1 MKSSA
6 KLIPIT
12 VLILLLYSCGSTN
25 HFYKNSDGLSQSFD
39 DSNIDF
45 ELFMV
50 GDLGLESNT
59 LGPDELITRIKA
71 VMRPDFKD
79 QAVVF
84 VGNSMAI
91 SGLPDEET
99 ASFKMT
105 SKAISHC
112 LGLLA
117 QKTDKVFFTPGR
129 TEWSNGTSI
138 NIDNLHAT
146 EHFLEEVVTDR
157 DIMRPS
163 GGCGDPE
170 VIELT
175 DDLIL
180 VLVDSQWMLESDN
193 SDQGSKSGCGI
204 SNNVEFIAAMNDIV
218 ASNKSKNIVVAS
230 HHPIYANGKVG
241 GNYPVANHLLP
252 LPVLGSLIT
261 GVRKIMGG
269 PQQFGHPDYEA
280 YRAAYLGGIRNC
292 AGCITVSGHD
302 NSLQYH
308 ERGENH
314 FLVAGSGSKV
324 NYVRKG
330 DGATFSSMTQG
341 FTKIVHTK
349 DFELWLEI
357 YGLNETTRELELLY
371 RKLMHK
377 KVIEDYNDDTIYQ
390 PKSAY
395 SETKKVVAS
404 EWYGKK
410 KFLRGNFYRDAWK
423 EEVEVPVLWLDE
435 AHGGLKPIQ
444 QGGGYQ
450 TRSLRLENPD
460 GVQYVLRSV
469 NKDVEKVVP
478 SALRKTF
485 VKNVVQDGIAAS
497 HPYGALVIPH
507 LAEAAGIYH
516 ANPQIV
522 YVPHQR
528 VLGDYNTEYAEG
540 LYLFEERPGGVTNVH
555 DDYGNTEKTVNT
567 LKLLKTLSNKGHK
580 HVVDQEW
587 VLKSRL
593 FDILIGDWDRH
604 DDQWRWGT
612 YEDGDKTIYRPI
624 PRDRDQVFFKN
635 DGILDF
641 IASRPYFSPQLR
653 KFDSD
658 IDFLY
663 GVIFNARH
671 FDRSFINKLSREQF
685 ISIAQQLQTAMTD
698 EVITEAFNAWPES
711 LKNLNGDEIIGKL
724 KSRRDKIVEYAG
736 AFHDYIFKEVAITGT
751 NSRNTFTVEFLA
763 NNKLNVTV
771 SHKDDNDLLY
781 DGMIDGN
788 ITNELR
794 LFGLKKDDKF
804 ILKGPNT
811 NSTKIIIVGGSG
823 EDTIENTT
831 NNRVEVHDRPEGV
844 SVEGRHKSKI
854 SDEKDV
860 TGYNRK
866 DWKQNR
872 LIHFPILS
880 FYTDEGLGLAYNV
893 WWINQ
898 GFRSSPFK
906 SSHNLSFGYFP
917 KNSAFVA
924 NYRGIFPEAIGNAD
938 FELDIEGVG
947 PAFTQFFY
955 GLGNDY
961 INFGEQF
968 SEIESAS
975 STTFHI
981 VRGTHIDVNPRIVT
995 KLNSSSSF
1003 TINPSIEFMR
1013 LSEGDDDPR
1022 FFLLPEANI
1031 DAVDFESALY
1041 VGVGVNYEIHRI
1053 DSPTFPNRGF
1063 IFNVNS
1069 DYKLNLN
1076 NSEFSNLTLGSE
1088 LITYIPFSQSNKVV
1102 LAMNMGATYTIGETQ
1117 FFHANYLSNAS
1128 RLRGFKTNRFGGEG
1142 IVYHATDLR
1151 LQIFEGKGSVPVTI
1165 GVFGSFDYGKAF
1177 FDEDDFDDTSL
1188 HTSVGGGLY
1197 FSPLSLASFRVG
1209 YFVGDED
1216 TQITLGG
1223 SLAF

>member
-1 MKSSA
+1 MHNSIR
-6 KLIPIT
+6 LIVFSIT
-12 VLILLLYSCGSTN
+12 SILLFSCSSSKQI
-25 HFYKNSDGLSQSFD
+25 YKDNDDHPDSFD

-50 GDLGLESNT
+50 GDIGLESNT
-59 LGPDELITRIKA
+59 LGPDELISQIKE
-71 VMRPDFKD
+71 VMRPNFKN

-84 VGNSMAI
+84 VGNSIGA

-99 ASFKMT
+99 SQYQMT
-105 SKAISHC
+105 SNAIKQC
-112 LGLLA
+112 LDVLT

-129 TEWSNGTSI
+129 TEWSNGSKI
-138 NIDNLHAT
+138 NLESLHAT
-146 EHFLEEVVTDR
+146 EHFLEEVVSDK
-157 DIMRPS
+157 DLMRPS

-170 VIELT
+170 VIQLT

-180 VLVDSQWMLESDN
+180 VLVDSQWLLESDN
-193 SDQGSKSGCGI
+193 SEERSKSGCDI
-204 SNNVEFIAAMNDIV
+204 NNNVAFMAAMNGIV

-230 HHPIYANGKVG
+230 HHPVYANGKVG

-261 GVRKIMGG
+261 GVKKIMGG

-280 YRAAYLGGIRNC
+280 YRAAYLGGIQNC

-308 ERGENH
+308 EKGDNH

-324 NYVRKG
+324 GYVRKG

-357 YGLNETTRELELLY
+357 YGLNATTRKLELLY

-377 KVIEDYNDDTIYQ
+377 KVIEDYNDETIYQ

-395 SETKKVVAS
+395 SATKKIVAS

-423 EEVEVPVLWLDE
+423 QEVEVPVLWLDE
-435 AHGGLKPIQ
+435 THGGLRPIQ

-478 SALRKTF
+478 PALRKTF
-485 VKNVVQDGIAAS
+485 VKNVVQDGIGAS
-497 HPYGALVIPH
+497 HPYGALVVPP
-507 LAEAAGIYH
+507 LADAAGIYH

-522 YVPHQR
+522 YVPHQKI
-528 VLGDYNTEYAEG
+528 LGDYNTQYAEG

-567 LKLLKTLSNKGHK
+567 LKLLKTLSNKGDK

-612 YEDGDKTIYRPI
+612 YKDGDKTIYRPI

-635 DGILDF
+635 DGFLDF

-653 KFDSD
+653 KFDTD

-685 ISIAQQLQTAMTD
+685 ISIAQNLQTAMTD
-698 EVITEAFNAWPES
+698 EIITEAFNAWPTS
-711 LKNLNGDEIIGKL
+711 IRKLNGDEIIGKL

-736 AFHDYIFKEVAITGT
+736 AFHEYIFKEVTVTGT

-771 SHKDDNDLLY
+771 SHKGDDNLIY
-781 DGMIDGN
+781 DHIIDGN
-788 ITNELR
+788 ITKELR

-804 ILKGPNT
+804 IIKGVNG
-811 NSTKIIIVGGSG
+811 SGTKVIIVGGSG
-823 EDTIENTT
+823 EDTVENKTD
-831 NNRVEVHDRPEGV
+831 NKVEIHDRTEGV
-844 SVEGRHKSKI
+844 SVEGDYKSKI
-854 SDEKDV
+854 NDEEGV

-880 FYTDEGLGLAYNV
+880 FFTDEGLGLAYNV
-893 WWINQ
+893 WWINH

-917 KNSAFVA
+917 KNKAFITTYTGLYP
-924 NYRGIFPEAIGNAD
+924 NAIGSAD
-938 FELDIEGVG
+938 FELDIEAKG

-968 SEIESAS
+968 SDIESAS

-981 VRGTHIDVNPRIVT
+981 VEGTHIDVNPRIIT
-995 KLNSSSSF
+995 EINSSSSF
-1003 TINPSIEFMR
+1003 TINPSLEYMQ
-1013 LSEGDDDPR
+1013 LSDEDEDPR
-1022 FFLLPEANI
+1022 FYLLPEANVQT
-1031 DAVDFESALY
+1031 VDFESALY
-1041 VGVGVNYEIHRI
+1041 AGVGVSYEMHRI

-1063 IFNVNS
+1063 TFNVNG
-1069 DYKLNLN
+1069 DYKLSLSD
-1076 NSEFSNLTLGSE
+1076 SEYSNLTLGSE
-1088 LITYIPFSQSNKVV
+1088 LVTYIPFSQSNKVV
-1102 LAMNMGATYTIGETQ
+1102 LAMNMGATYTFGETQ

-1151 LQIFEGKGSVPVTI
+1151 LQLFEGKGSVPVTMGI
-1165 GVFGSFDYGKAF
+1165 YGSFDYGKAF
-1177 FDEDDFDDTSL
+1177 YDDNDFDNTSL
-1188 HTSVGGGLY
+1188 HTSYGGGFY
-1197 FSPLSLASFRVG
+1197 FSPLNLASFRVG
-1209 YFVGDED
+1209 YFVGEED